1 MASQMRA
8 TRDSC
13 PKGKLSGDDADAAD
27 DDDEGG
33 GGGEDRFACSNDQSV
48 GATKEP
54 LQPLTTARTS
64 ARDVLQVKAADG
76 GTQRGRRCVP
86 REKL

>member
-13 PKGKLSGDDADAAD
+13 PKGKLSGDDD
-27 DDDEGG
+27 DDD

>member
-13 PKGKLSGDDADAAD
+13 PKGKLSGDD
-27 DDDEGG
+27 DDDEGGGG

-76 GTQRGRRCVP
+76 GTQRGMRCVP

>member
-13 PKGKLSGDDADAAD
+13 PKGKLSGDAAAD
-27 DDDEGG
+27 DDDDEGGG

-76 GTQRGRRCVP
+76 GTQRGSNTQS
-86 REKL
+86 LSNL

>member
-13 PKGKLSGDDADAAD
+13 PKGKLSGDD
-27 DDDEGG
+27 DDEGGGG

>member
-13 PKGKLSGDDADAAD
+13 PKGKLSGDDD
-27 DDDEGG
+27 GG